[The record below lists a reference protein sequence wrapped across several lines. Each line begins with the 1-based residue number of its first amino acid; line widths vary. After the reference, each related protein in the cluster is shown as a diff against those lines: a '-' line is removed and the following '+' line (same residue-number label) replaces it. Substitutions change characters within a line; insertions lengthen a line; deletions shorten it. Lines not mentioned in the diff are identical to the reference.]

1 MSKRKVTLKL
11 TTQKDLMV
19 FESSARTYGEL
30 KKEITSVKWDG
41 MRVVERS
48 TKNTLQHEEA
58 VLPATDFVLFLVP
71 EKVKSG
77 AGKSIDVD
85 TANYNELRSHISFL
99 NKMKNAKLSMNGKV
113 DDLRKALKK
122 YLKKQETV
130 NVEKKAAPANV
141 ETSANVDAVVDAIE
155 EGRAKINEAIDAII
169 ELAKS
174 NPESIGDTTEYAFK
188 TSMEELENE
197 ISGIKNNLKL

>member
-19 FESSARTYGEL
+19 FESSARTFGEL
-30 KKEITSVKWDG
+30 KKEFTTVKWDG

-48 TKNTLQHEEA
+48 TKNTLQMDDA

-77 AGKSIDVD
+77 ASKKFDVE

-99 NKMKNAKLSMNGKV
+99 NKMKNAKISMNGKV

-122 YLKKQETV
+122 YLNKQETPK
-130 NVEKKAAPANV
+130 VEKATPAKA
-141 ETSANVDAVVDAIE
+141 ETSADVDSVIEAIE
-155 EGRAKINEAIDAII
+155 EGRNKINEAIDAII
-169 ELAKS
+169 ELAKA

-188 TSMEELENE
+188 TSMEELESELN
-197 ISGIKNNLKL
+197 GIKSSLKL